1 MATQLPG
8 GGGMQ
13 APIQLGGTPTA
24 PAQNTIPVPNG
35 ETPLASLPEY
45 GGAGGSTQAAQHAAG
60 QQFFNT
66 FGRNPTQQ
74 ELDQL
79 TPAYLSGDPNIL
91 NSAGG
96 NAAVAN
102 YYQQQANTP
111 QQIYNQQQSQYAA
124 QAGQY
129 GTQVGQAFQSTL
141 GRAPTDAE
149 NQYYG
154 SLMASGQDQYQIQQA
169 LQQTQEYQNT
179 QNTNFQN
186 QLQGQLQQSNSTYF
200 NQFIAPSLQAQ
211 NAMSGQAPGS
221 SALSS
226 QLANA
231 ALQQNQGLQ
240 GFLAQTTAQNYQN
253 STANATNQYN
263 QLLGQQ
269 YGLQNAGVT
278 NALQNQQ
285 SNNAYNQQLNLYQM
299 QQQAYNNYL
308 NQYGKRSTLGTDLGY
323 AGSALNLAQGI
334 FGGGSSA
341 NATQSGFNSTG
352 AGTSTWGSGGA
363 AMAAG
368 L

>member
-1 MATQLPG
+1 MATLQPG
-8 GGGMQ
+8 GGTGTM
-13 APIQLGGTPTA
+13 GGIPTQVGL
-24 PAQNTIPVPNG
+24 PQTTTIPIPNG
-35 ETPLASLPEY
+35 ETPLGSLPQY
-45 GGAGGSTQAAQHAAG
+45 GGAGGSQQAAQYYAG
-60 QQFFNT
+60 QYFSQT

-79 TPAYLSGDPNIL
+79 TPSYLSSDPNKANI
-91 NSAGG
+91 AGG
-96 NAAVAN
+96 NAAVSN

-129 GTQVGQAFQSTL
+129 GTQVGQSFQSTL
-141 GRAPTDAE
+141 GRAPTSAE
-149 NQYYG
+149 QQYYG

-211 NAMSGQAPGS
+211 NALSGQAPGS

-263 QLLGQQ
+263 QLMGQQ

-308 NQYGKRSTLGTDLGY
+308 QKYGKTGGGGIQGAISG
-323 AGSALNLAQGI
+323 AGSGAML
-334 FGGGSSA
+334 GSA
-341 NATQSGFNSTG
+341 
-352 AGTSTWGSGGA
+352 AGPWGA
-363 AMAAG
+363 AIGGVAG
-368 L
+368 GIGGYFAGNNGAKI